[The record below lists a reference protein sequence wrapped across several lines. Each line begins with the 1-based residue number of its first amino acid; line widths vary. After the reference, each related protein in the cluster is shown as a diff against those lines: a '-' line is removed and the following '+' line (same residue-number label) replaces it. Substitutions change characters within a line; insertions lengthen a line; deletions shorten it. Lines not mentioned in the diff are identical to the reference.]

1 MSRPHRTTHR
11 DANQG
16 EIVQVLRALGYTV
29 WDISPLP
36 GLCDI
41 AVYGYNPNRDAYEW
55 MMFEIKTAAGKLTT
69 EQQMAIDQG
78 FVRLARSVDD
88 VLKAFRRVVTIG
100 TPPT

>member
-11 DANQG
+11 DSNQG
-16 EIVQVLRALGYTV
+16 EIVQALRALGYTV

-55 MMFEIKTAAGKLTT
+55 LLFEIKTPEGRLSQ
-69 EQQMAIDQG
+69 EQETAIEQG
-78 FVRLARSVDD
+78 YVKLARSAED
-88 VLKAFRRVVTIG
+88 VLRAFRRVV
-100 TPPT
+100 